1 MMVVRVLHRFFA
13 FLVVPV
19 LGYLLGATIFNHFWD
34 KVETDL
40 RDAELVI
47 TATSCERGRP
57 VTLRGFGYVYEC
69 RAKVENKTNGNVTTA
84 TTRGFLTPELIGT
97 EVAGSGFR
105 RGELYPE
112 RPYAG
117 WGMVL
122 LLPFGVLWFYV
133 YIRIAWPL
141 LPERRKTRRKPVRY
155 QRPGSSAEPD
165 RTVRVLGGHRR
176 VWLFAVFVLGCAG
189 AFIHPV
195 SWALAGLVLP
205 AVVWQALRGPMIA
218 VSPDGLAWR
227 GTSLTWAE
235 IGDVRLTR
243 RNVLLVQPRN
253 GEEVRIGRFGA
264 EQATRIHVAM
274 GHFAQAPYV
283 RDDAV
288 PR

>member
-1 MMVVRVLHRFFA
+1 MTVVRVLHRFSA
-13 FLVVPV
+13 FLLVPV
-19 LGYLLGATIFNHFWD
+19 LGYLLGATIFNHFWN

-40 RDAELVI
+40 HGADLVI
-47 TATSCERGRP
+47 TATSCERSGP
-57 VTLRGFGYVYEC
+57 LTLRGFGYVYDC

-117 WGMVL
+117 WGMAL

-141 LPERRKTRRKPVRY
+141 LPERRKARRKPVRY
-155 QRPGSSAEPD
+155 QRPDSAAEPD
-165 RTVRVLGGHRR
+165 RTVRVFGGHRR
-176 VWLFAVFVLGCAG
+176 VWLFVVFLLGCAG
-189 AFIHPV
+189 VFIHPA
-195 SWALAGLVLP
+195 SWAVVGLVLL
-205 AVVWQALRGPMIA
+205 AVAWQALRGPMIA

-235 IGDVRLTR
+235 IRDVRLTR
-243 RNVLLVQPRN
+243 RNFLLVQPRN
-253 GEEVRIGRFGA
+253 GEEARIGRFGT

-283 RDDAV
+283 RDDV
-288 PR
+288 VLG